1 MKSLWKFSAIAAVA
15 VSGSFAHA
23 DVVLPNTPT
32 GTGSELVLF
41 VRDISAGAA
50 TDRVYARGLGI
61 SVDNLLTAAAAGS
74 TPVTPPV
81 TSIAYTLPTIGPDA
95 NLSAFLGGGSQFVW
109 TIMAADSVGTAA
121 FSQRYVTTTQTD
133 YAAGATLPINS
144 ALRTI
149 WGGIQGM
156 FGDLNGVLPDAA
168 GSSTAT
174 GGLWGQ
180 TGTAYENATTWFAG
194 GLQNENALGQAA
206 NLFILTNSST
216 TNTNSARVFAGLD
229 VVLELNGSLHAV
241 TPVGEVP
248 LPPALLLL
256 GSAFAGLAGV
266 ARRKRNDA
274 SVAA

>member
-23 DVVLPNTPT
+23 DVVLPNTAT

-41 VRDISAGAA
+41 VRDVSAGAA

-61 SVDNLLTAAAAGS
+61 TVDNLLTAAAAGGA
-74 TPVTPPV
+74 VTPPV
-81 TSIAYTLPTIGPDA
+81 TSIGYTLPTIGPDA
-95 NLSAFLGGGSQFVW
+95 NLSAFLTPGGSFVW
-109 TIMAADSVGTAA
+109 TIMAADSVGTLA

-133 YAAGATLPINS
+133 YALGATPPINS

-156 FGDLNGVLPDAA
+156 FGDLNGVLPDPA
-168 GSSTAT
+168 GSSTAS

-194 GLQNENALGQAA
+194 GLQNENVLGQAA

-216 TNTNSARVFAGLD
+216 TNTNAARVFAAVD
-229 VVLELNGSLHAV
+229 VILETNGSLHAV
-241 TPVGEVP
+241 AVNAVP

-266 ARRKRNDA
+266 ARRKRSTDV
-274 SVAA
+274 VAA